1 MKENFLAGIAASVI
15 SSIFIEILKIVAF
28 KEPLHMHKEIY
39 SKIKYLERNYND
51 IFNKNVKDNFYIGI
65 LEKQLKFI
73 KEIED
78 ELYKIK
84 DMHVIFAYL
93 FNYEKIIFQVKFLL
107 LYTKDPIMLKKDRL
121 FSDNY
126 KIDLNK
132 YFRKLYFYMNFQYKI
147 LFILL
152 LILSIMYIVLKCFI

>member
-1 MKENFLAGIAASVI
+1 MKETILIGIATGVI
-15 SSIFIEILKIVAF
+15 SSIFIEILKIIAF

-51 IFNKNVKDNFYIGI
+51 IFNKNIKDNSYIGI
-65 LEKQLKFI
+65 LEKQLKLI

-84 DMHVIFAYL
+84 DIYVIFAYL

-121 FSDNY
+121 FSKNY

-132 YFRKLYFYMNFQYKI
+132 YFKKLYFYMNFQYKI

-152 LILSIMYIVLKCFI
+152 LILPIVYIALKCFI

>member
-1 MKENFLAGIAASVI
+1 MKETILTGIATGVI
-15 SSIFIEILKIVAF
+15 SSIFIEILKIIAF

-51 IFNKNVKDNFYIGI
+51 IFNKNIKDNSYIGI
-65 LEKQLKFI
+65 LEKQLKLI

-84 DMHVIFAYL
+84 DIYVIFAYL

-121 FSDNY
+121 FSKNY

-132 YFRKLYFYMNFQYKI
+132 YFKKLYFYMNFQYKI

-152 LILSIMYIVLKCFI
+152 LILPIVYIALKCFI

>member
-1 MKENFLAGIAASVI
+1 MKENILIGIATSVI
-15 SSIFIEILKIVAF
+15 SSILIGIMKIVAF

-51 IFNKNVKDNFYIGI
+51 IFNKNKKDNFYIGI
-65 LEKQLKFI
+65 LEKQLKLI

-84 DMHVIFAYL
+84 DIHVIFAYL
-93 FNYEKIIFQVKFLL
+93 FNYEKIIFQVKFLS

-121 FSDNY
+121 FSENY

-132 YFRKLYFYMNFQYKI
+132 YFKRLSFYMNFQYKI

-152 LILSIMYIVLKCFI
+152 LILPIVYIVLKCFI

>member
-1 MKENFLAGIAASVI
+1 MKETILIGIATGVI
-15 SSIFIEILKIVAF
+15 SSIFIEILKIIAF
-28 KEPLHMHKEIY
+28 KEPLHMYKEIY

-51 IFNKNVKDNFYIGI
+51 IFNKNIKDNSYIGI
-65 LEKQLKFI
+65 LEKQLKLI

-84 DMHVIFAYL
+84 DIYVIFAYL

-121 FSDNY
+121 FSKNY

-132 YFRKLYFYMNFQYKI
+132 YFKKLYFYMNFQYKI

-152 LILSIMYIVLKCFI
+152 LILPIVYIALKCFI

>member
-1 MKENFLAGIAASVI
+1 MKENILIGIATSVI
-15 SSIFIEILKIVAF
+15 SSILIGIMKIVAF

-51 IFNKNVKDNFYIGI
+51 IFNKNKKDNFYIGI
-65 LEKQLKFI
+65 LEKQLKLI

-84 DMHVIFAYL
+84 DIHVIFAYL
-93 FNYEKIIFQVKFLL
+93 FNYEKIIFQVKFLS

-121 FSDNY
+121 FSENY
-126 KIDLNK
+126 KKSVDK
-132 YFRKLYFYMNFQYKI
+132 STR
-147 LFILL
+147 
-152 LILSIMYIVLKCFI
+152 